1 MLDRMF
7 ARRIGHVLVDHLGDP
22 EGGGR
27 RIEIERRADIGS
39 HRASGRRG
47 IQQHRAAGKAGRVD
61 PAERDIGVGHGG
73 AAAAAGVAG
82 RAGVRSRAARADGDP
97 AETVHAAQGAA
108 AGADLD
114 HLHHRDAQG
123 QAAAALEAVGAVD
136 LEIPRRLGPALVDQA
151 DLCRGAA
158 HVEGDRPGGPG
169 LPGDGGGIDRAAG
182 RAGFDE
188 PDREADRGF
197 EGRQATVRQHDHERA
212 GKAGLGQRPLQPMQI
227 G

>member
-1 MLDRMF
+1 MAIFSSTISATPR
-7 ARRIGHVLVDHLGDP
+7 AAVG
-22 EGGGR
+22 

-39 HRASGRRG
+39 QRASGRRG

-61 PAERDIGVGHGG
+61 PAERDIGVGDGRAG
-73 AAAAAGVAG
+73 AAPVVAG

-136 LEIPRRLGPALVDQA
+136 LEIPRRLGRPSSIRQIFAVVPPMSKETALAAPV
-151 DLCRGAA
+151 CRATAA
-158 HVEGDRPGGPG
+158 
-169 LPGDGGGIDRAAG
+169 A
-182 RAGFDE
+182 
-188 PDREADRGF
+188 
-197 EGRQATVRQHDHERA
+197 
-212 GKAGLGQRPLQPMQI
+212 
-227 G
+227 